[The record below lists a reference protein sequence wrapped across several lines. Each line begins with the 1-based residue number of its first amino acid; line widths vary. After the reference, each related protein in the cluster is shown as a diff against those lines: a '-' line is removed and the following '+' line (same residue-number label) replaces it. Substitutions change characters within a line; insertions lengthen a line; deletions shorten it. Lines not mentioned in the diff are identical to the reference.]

1 MAEKAN
7 FTELGTKELLKIK
20 EEMKAKMKGMRV
32 DRVTGSNFNLAE
44 FKKAKK
50 DVARINTIL
59 REYELGI
66 RAMGE
71 EK

>member
-7 FTELGTKELLKIK
+7 FTELSTKELLKIK
-20 EEMKAKMKGMRV
+20 EEMKAKMKNMRV